1 MEEIT
6 FFISIVAIIF
16 GILQIIL
23 FFKLWGMTNNISKI
37 TNILESKLTNDLSHQ
52 KQSINNSYT
61 KDSPKI
67 QGNNHNKSNNDINI
81 GDNVIR
87 LLDGKKMVVDSIEN
101 GKYFCK
107 ISMIEGYKYFSRD
120 EISPTKKIIIKM

>member
-52 KQSINNSYT
+52 KQSIDNSYT
-61 KDSPKI
+61 KDNPKI
-67 QGNNHNKSNNDINI
+67 QENNPNKSHNDINI

-120 EISPTKKIIIKM
+120 EISPIKNS

>member
-52 KQSINNSYT
+52 KQSIDNSYT
-61 KDSPKI
+61 KDNPKI
-67 QGNNHNKSNNDINI
+67 QGNSPNKSHNDINI

-87 LLDGKKMVVDSIEN
+87 LLDGKNMVVDSIEN

-107 ISMIEGYKYFSRD
+107 TSMIEGYKYFSRD
-120 EISPTKKIIIKM
+120 EISPIKNS

>member
-52 KQSINNSYT
+52 KQSIDNSYT
-61 KDSPKI
+61 KDNPKI
-67 QGNNHNKSNNDINI
+67 QENNPNKSHNDINI

-87 LLDGKKMVVDSIEN
+87 LLDGKKMIVDSIEN

-120 EISPTKKIIIKM
+120 EISPTKNS

>member
-120 EISPTKKIIIKM
+120 EISPTKKS